1 MEIVKNDAEVTLP
14 VEKLPHLRITLESIE
29 TLKELIKLLNKRK
42 QIIQSNEEKVTEY
55 EHNERAIQLIKTEIE
70 LAKAHTSIIQKE
82 IHLKDFSGGMQNI
95 LNEMNEKWDS
105 LMQKAESKAKNSPE
119 LQKVLAL
126 NDATKFDENWEFKV
140 NFYVNVRTLV
150 YPKIDPNKNLS
161 VVK

>member
-29 TLKELIKLLNKRK
+29 TLKKLIELLNKRK
-42 QIIQSNEEKVTEY
+42 DIITSSEEKLTEY
-55 EHNERAIQLIKTEIE
+55 EHNERAIHLIKTEIE
-70 LAKAHTSIIQKE
+70 LAKTHTAIIQKE
-82 IHLKDFSGGMQNI
+82 MHLKDFTGGMQSI
-95 LNEMNEKWDS
+95 LKEMNEKWDA
-105 LMQKAESKAKNSPE
+105 LMNKAETKAKHNPD
-119 LQKVLAL
+119 LAKVLVLA
-126 NDATKFDENWEFKV
+126 DATKFDENWEFKV

>member
-42 QIIQSNEEKVTEY
+42 QIIQSNEEKLSDY
-55 EHNERAIQLIKTEIE
+55 DNNERAIQLIKTEIE

-82 IHLKDFSGGMQNI
+82 THLKDFSGGMQNI
-95 LNEMNEKWDS
+95 LNEMNEKWDA
-105 LMQKAESKAKNSPE
+105 LMQKAESKAKHNPD
-119 LQKVLAL
+119 LAKVLAL
-126 NDATKFDENWEFKV
+126 ADATKFDENWEFKV
-140 NFYVNVRTLV
+140 NFYVNIRSLV
-150 YPKIDPNKNLS
+150 YPKIDPSKNLS